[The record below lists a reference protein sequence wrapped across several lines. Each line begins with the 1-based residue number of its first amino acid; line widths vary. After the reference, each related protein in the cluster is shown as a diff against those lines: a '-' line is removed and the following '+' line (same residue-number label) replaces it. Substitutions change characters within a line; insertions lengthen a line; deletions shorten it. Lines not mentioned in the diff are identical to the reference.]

1 MGKKASLQIE
11 IASKLDTEESKML
24 LKGSKKPDFDN
35 SGSLPVDKFLTYQN
49 YSKTLWV
56 MNIFDKDG
64 R

>member
-1 MGKKASLQIE
+1 MGKEASLQIE
-11 IASKLDTEESKML
+11 MASKLDTEESNIP

-35 SGSLPVDKFLTYQN
+35 SGSLSVDRFLTYQN

-56 MNIFDKDG
+56 INIFDKDG

>member
-1 MGKKASLQIE
+1 MGKEASLPIE
-11 IASKLDTEESKML
+11 MASKLDSEESKMP

-35 SGSLPVDKFLTYQN
+35 SGSLSVDRFLTYQN

-56 MNIFDKDG
+56 INIFDKDG